1 MLFLFTLQEESTQH
15 EAFFVSNAIST
26 HRLLYVTENCLISYY
41 CLTTCIDKIIDR
53 TIFFFNSNSRQQPYM
68 RGGGCINYR
77 DKTLPKAILP
87 QELRPISYL
96 PMSQSPG
103 SRKRTRRY
111 RDGIS
116 ISSTAP
122 IFLEIIEDARRG
134 STWSAFA
141 KLNSDCQ

>member
-1 MLFLFTLQEESTQH
+1 MFYRYERIKHAPFMLLLFTLQEKSTQH
-15 EAFFVSNAIST
+15 EAFLMSNAIST
-26 HRLLYVTENCLISYY
+26 YRLLYVSENCLISYY
-41 CLTTCIDKIIDR
+41 HLTTCI
-53 TIFFFNSNSRQQPYM
+53 
-68 RGGGCINYR
+68 NYR
-77 DKTLPKAILP
+77 NKTLPKVILP
-87 QELRPISYL
+87 QKLRPISYL
-96 PMSQSPG
+96 PMSQSRG

-134 STWSAFA
+134 STWSAFG

>member
-1 MLFLFTLQEESTQH
+1 MLFPFTLQEKSTQH

-41 CLTTCIDKIIDR
+41 YLATCIDIIIDR
-53 TIFFFNSNSRQQPYM
+53 TIFFLIQTPDRVYA
-68 RGGGCINYR
+68 RGGCINYR
-77 DKTLPKAILP
+77 NKTLPKAILP
-87 QELRPISYL
+87 QELRPILYL
-96 PMSQSPG
+96 PMSQSRG

>member
-1 MLFLFTLQEESTQH
+1 MLFLFTLQEKSTQH
-15 EAFFVSNAIST
+15 EAFFISNAIST
-26 HRLLYVTENCLISYY
+26 HRLLYITENCLISYY
-41 CLTTCIDKIIDR
+41 YLATCIDIIINR
-53 TIFFFNSNSRQQPYM
+53 TIFFKFKLQTATVYAR
-68 RGGGCINYR
+68 GGCINYR
-77 DKTLPKAILP
+77 NKTLPKAILP

-96 PMSQSPG
+96 PMSQSRG